1 MRICYGCMNEVPDGQ
16 PCPICGG
23 DVDTSNP
30 ENMLP
35 CKYIL
40 AERYLIG
47 KIIESNG
54 EGATYIAFDRTTMR
68 TVRVREFFPTGLCTR
83 NEDGTVAANED
94 DKFVYNSCLMKFIN
108 LHKSLYALKE
118 MPALIPIVNI
128 FEMNGTAY
136 SVTED
141 VPSVTMREF
150 LIKNGGTLTWEQ
162 IKSLFVTAIPTLKE
176 LHSNGI
182 IHRGLSPDTMLV
194 GTDGKLRISGFC
206 IPESR
211 VADSPVTSQLF
222 PGFAAAEQ
230 YGKLGEVS
238 PATDVYSFA
247 AVIYRA
253 LVGTPPLEATERL
266 VEDRMSIPA
275 KTAEALPQAAL
286 EMLADCLKL
295 DPAERISDIDE
306 IREIF
311 LTTSSAA
318 AERRPKRASN
328 PQKKEPHRKKKGES
342 KNVKYAVIAAA
353 FTIVVL
359 AAAAFGI
366 RQAINR
372 GSDTDANSSSSLPD
386 ISSSL
391 NQSSSA
397 PSEDVKYY
405 SVPDFSGLTYQ
416 QIISDENND
425 VYKIVIGSKQY
436 SDTVAK
442 GEVISQSP
450 VKETNVTKD
459 TEVTLVISLGP
470 DTVSVPNI
478 IGMDKNSA
486 IIELMKLGFSYD
498 NIEIGERYDDTK
510 LPGTV
515 VSVSPSSGRVT
526 VDKKIKVDINSYTGS
541 DAADADG
548 GTDLTEQ

>member
-1 MRICYGCMNEVPDGQ
+1 MRICYGCMNEVPANQ
-16 PCPICGG
+16 PCPVCGG
-23 DVDTSNP
+23 DIDTVNP

-35 CKYIL
+35 CEFIL

-47 KIIESNG
+47 KVIESNG

-83 NEDGTVAANED
+83 NEDGTVSVNED
-94 DKFVYNSCLMKFIN
+94 NKFVYNSCLMKFIN
-108 LHKSLYALKE
+108 LHKSLYALKD

-136 SVTED
+136 SVGED

-176 LHSNGI
+176 LHSKGI
-182 IHRGLSPDTMLV
+182 IHMGLSPDTMLV
-194 GTDGKLRISGFC
+194 GKDGKLRIAGFC

-211 VADSPVTSQLF
+211 VANSPVTSQLF

-230 YGKLGEVS
+230 YGKLGEVGA
-238 PATDVYSFA
+238 ATDVYGFA

-253 LVGTPPLEATERL
+253 LVGNPPLEATERL
-266 VEDRMSIPA
+266 TEDKMSIPA
-275 KTAEALPQAAL
+275 KTAEALPSAAL
-286 EMLADCLKL
+286 EMLGSCLQL
-295 DPAERISDIDE
+295 DPADRISDIDE

-311 LTTSSAA
+311 LSTGPSPRRQKSKKSAQ
-318 AERRPKRASN
+318 ST
-328 PQKKEPHRKKKGES
+328 KKEAEKKEKSGS
-342 KNVKYAVIAAA
+342 KNAKYAVIAAV
-353 FTIVVL
+353 FTIIVL
-359 AAAAFGI
+359 AAAAAGI
-366 RQAINR
+366 KFAVKR
-372 GSDTDANSSSSLPD
+372 GTEPDANSSSKLPD

-391 NQSSSA
+391 NQSSEA
-397 PSEDVKYY
+397 PSENVKYY

-416 QIISDENND
+416 QIVSDENND
-425 VYKIVIGSKQY
+425 VYKITIGSKQY
-436 SDTVAK
+436 SDTVPK

-470 DTVSVPNI
+470 DTVSIPNV

-486 IIELMKLGFSYD
+486 IIELIKAGFSYE
-498 NIEIGERYDDTK
+498 NIEVSERYDDTK
-510 LPGTV
+510 LPGTI
-515 VSVSPSSGRVT
+515 VSVSPSTGRVM
-526 VDKKIKVDINSYTGS
+526 VDKKIKIDVNSYTGDS
-541 DAADADG
+541 VTGADG
-548 GTDLTEQ
+548 GTEE